1 MTQTE
6 TLVIKGDLKCN
17 SLFFYLIFFGMVNDE
32 TIVHRKFIFHRQ
44 IMMRP
49 TNRMTWTAAGKTGK
63 GMLGKL
69 PGCTNLGK

>member
-1 MTQTE
+1 
-6 TLVIKGDLKCN
+6 
-17 SLFFYLIFFGMVNDE
+17 MVNDE

-69 PGCTNLGK
+69 PGCTNLGG